1 MKINKNLLNFF
12 KSTSTVL
19 ALSGLCGLAFH
30 LLNHNFWASFILAF
44 FFQYALFA
52 FIGNIINSYF
62 SYKLKE
68 TELDKLENL
77 SSILECAFC
86 AKPNVVTFFPNQ
98 NERFEFEC
106 EECKNKNVVNLN
118 FTVARV
124 MDFKDP
130 LTVAPTIP
138 KPTSPL

>member
-12 KSTSTVL
+12 RSTTTV
-19 ALSGLCGLAFH
+19 AFISGLSGLAFH
-30 LLNHNFWASFILAF
+30 LLNKDFWPAFILTF
-44 FFQYALFA
+44 VLQYALFS
-52 FIGNIINSYF
+52 FVGNVISNYF

-68 TELDKLENL
+68 TELNKLENL

-86 AKPNVVTFFPNQ
+86 AKPNVVTFLPNQ

-106 EECKNKNVVNLN
+106 EDCKNKNVVNMN

-130 LTVAPTIP
+130 LTVAPSVP